1 MTQTEHSRA
10 NRAAWSH
17 RAYEAWQHGYGS
29 PPEAAA
35 SIREDPEIILR
46 EYREHLGDVRGKV
59 VANLLGSH
67 GRRAVALAI
76 LGAEVTVVDISAE
89 NQRYA
94 LELARAAGVT
104 IEYIVSDILE
114 WKTESLA
121 DHFDTVLM
129 EYGILHYFVQLDPLV
144 RLLEKI
150 LKPAGKVVLHEFHP
164 IDKKCGLIEEGG
176 RLILQDV
183 RIVLVS
189 AGFSRELTTAVL
201 WLNEK
206 GLDIRCVRIQPYDYD
221 GRTLVDV
228 QQVIPLPETVDY
240 QVQIRE
246 KKRREQ
252 TARKSGPDFTRYDVT
267 TCGKSR
273 AKLTIS
279 RLDEIFYAGFLS
291 VKGCK
296 VDILTMFG
304 AQFALMV
311 QDRSLKRGEA
321 PVWGVVS
328 SDTNLHPRPAL
339 LFV

>member
-176 RLILQDV
+176 RLILQGDY
-183 RIVLVS
+183 
-189 AGFSRELTTAVL
+189 FSRQITEKPLPHQGSFSAEEVESFPLCRVRYWQLGEVVTAIAVNGL
-201 WLNEK
+201 HVEK
-206 GLDIRCVRIQPYDYD
+206 LLEQPHMEYSTLP
-221 GRTLVDV
+221 GTFTLVATKAV
-228 QQVIPLPETVDY
+228 
-240 QVQIRE
+240 
-246 KKRREQ
+246 
-252 TARKSGPDFTRYDVT
+252 
-267 TCGKSR
+267 
-273 AKLTIS
+273 
-279 RLDEIFYAGFLS
+279 
-291 VKGCK
+291 
-296 VDILTMFG
+296 
-304 AQFALMV
+304 
-311 QDRSLKRGEA
+311 
-321 PVWGVVS
+321 
-328 SDTNLHPRPAL
+328 
-339 LFV
+339 

>member
-129 EYGILHYFVQLDPLV
+129 EYGIFHYFVQLDPLV

-150 LKPAGKVVLHEFHP
+150 FAAQIMLGKLDPATLKLCEA
-164 IDKKCGLIEEGG
+164 
-176 RLILQDV
+176 
-183 RIVLVS
+183 
-189 AGFSRELTTAVL
+189 AV
-201 WLNEK
+201 N
-206 GLDIRCVRIQPYDYD
+206 R
-221 GRTLVDV
+221 
-228 QQVIPLPETVDY
+228 
-240 QVQIRE
+240 
-246 KKRREQ
+246 
-252 TARKSGPDFTRYDVT
+252 ARQ
-267 TCGKSR
+267 
-273 AKLTIS
+273 AAENL
-279 RLDEIFYAGFLS
+279 
-291 VKGCK
+291 
-296 VDILTMFG
+296 
-304 AQFALMV
+304 
-311 QDRSLKRGEA
+311 LKRGMFRDGGNWSLTVSELLDTA
-321 PVWGVVS
+321 RWLSHGQMISWEDARDPQIGLVVKYCPYH
-328 SDTNLHPRPAL
+328 SDEWQDYWRLYCLQRLAVGDMQKLYESEYTFL
-339 LFV
+339 LLGSAGTK